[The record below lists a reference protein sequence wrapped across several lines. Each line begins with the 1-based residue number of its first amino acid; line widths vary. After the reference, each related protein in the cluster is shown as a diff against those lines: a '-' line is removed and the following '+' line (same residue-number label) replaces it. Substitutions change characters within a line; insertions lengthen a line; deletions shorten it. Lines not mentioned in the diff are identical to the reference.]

1 MSRPSVAPASGS
13 RAVDGP
19 GPLAG
24 VRVVELGMLLAG
36 PFTGRLLGDMGAEI
50 IKVEPPGQPDPLRDW
65 GHARYEGRSLWWPVQ
80 SRNKKCVTLNLRE
93 ERGQELLLGLVE
105 QSDVLVEN
113 FRPGTLERWNLAP
126 ERLWEM
132 NPGLVI
138 ARVSGYGQTGP
149 YAPRAGFA
157 SVSEAMGGIRYIN
170 GFPDEPPPRIHIS
183 LGDSLAGM
191 FAAQGILAALY
202 RRDALGGGRGQIVDV
217 SLMEACFALLE
228 SMVPEYDRLGIVR
241 GPGGTG
247 LKGVAPSNI
256 FRSSDGTWMVIAANA
271 DKVFGRLCEA
281 MGRPELADDPRFATH
296 LARGSNQEELEGI
309 VAEWAGRHTAA
320 EIDEV
325 LNDAGVICGPIYT
338 IADIFADEQFRARD
352 MLIEHNDPEFGP
364 YIGPGI
370 VPKFSET
377 PGEVRWSATW
387 EEGSHNADVYGGLLG
402 ALRRRAHAVEGGWDP
417 VRDEGARV
425 TICDVGPRD
434 GLQNDEKHLDPETRA
449 ELVNRLA
456 AAGVP
461 RVEAVSFVNPERVPQ
476 MAGAEEVVAGIERV
490 DGVVYAGLVLN
501 ERGYDRLARTGLDEV
516 HVAFAATETFNRRN
530 QNAAP
535 DESLAAAAAIVRR
548 AHADGIRATV
558 TVGVAFGCPFEG
570 AVDPARVVGFA
581 RRSPTRAPTRS
592 FSRTRRRRR
601 AAAGEAAS
609 SPRRRSVASRSA
621 FTCTTRGTPAL
632 RTPTPRW
639 RRARPCSTPRSAASA
654 AARSPRARPATSA
667 PRISSTCST
676 ARVSRRASTSPR

>member
-1 MSRPSVAPASGS
+1 VTDAAAATEGTLRPATE
-13 RAVDGP
+13 GP

-50 IKVEPPGQPDPLRDW
+50 IKVEPPGQPDPLREW

-93 ERGQELLLGLVE
+93 ERGQELLLALVG

-113 FRPGTLERWNLAP
+113 FRPGTLERWNLSP
-126 ERLWEM
+126 DRLWEA

-138 ARVSGYGQTGP
+138 ARISGYGQTGP

-157 SVSEAMGGIRYIN
+157 SVSEAMGGIRHIN

-202 RRDALGGGRGQIVDV
+202 RRDVLGGKRGQVVDV

-256 FRSSDGTWMVIAANA
+256 FKSSDGKWMVIAANA

-281 MGRPELADDPRFATH
+281 MGQAELAQDPRFVTH
-296 LARGSNQEELEGI
+296 VARGEHQEELEGI
-309 VAEWAGRHTAA
+309 VAEWAGQHTAA
-320 EIDEV
+320 EIDSV

-338 IADIFADEQFRARD
+338 IADIFEDEQFRARE
-352 MLIEHNDPEFGP
+352 MLVEHYDPEFGS

-377 PGEVRWSATW
+377 PAEVRWSATW
-387 EEGSHNADVYGGLLG
+387 EEGSHNEDVYGGLLG
-402 ALRRRAHAVEGGWDP
+402 LSG
-417 VRDEGARV
+417 DE
-425 TICDVGPRD
+425 
-434 GLQNDEKHLDPETRA
+434 
-449 ELVNRLA
+449 LA
-456 AAGVP
+456 
-461 RVEAVSFVNPERVPQ
+461 Q
-476 MAGAEEVVAGIERV
+476 LKD
-490 DGVVYAGLVLN
+490 DGVL
-501 ERGYDRLARTGLDEV
+501 
-516 HVAFAATETFNRRN
+516 
-530 QNAAP
+530 
-535 DESLAAAAAIVRR
+535 
-548 AHADGIRATV
+548 
-558 TVGVAFGCPFEG
+558 
-570 AVDPARVVGFA
+570 
-581 RRSPTRAPTRS
+581 
-592 FSRTRRRRR
+592 
-601 AAAGEAAS
+601 
-609 SPRRRSVASRSA
+609 
-621 FTCTTRGTPAL
+621 
-632 RTPTPRW
+632 
-639 RRARPCSTPRSAASA
+639 
-654 AARSPRARPATSA
+654 
-667 PRISSTCST
+667 
-676 ARVSRRASTSPR
+676 